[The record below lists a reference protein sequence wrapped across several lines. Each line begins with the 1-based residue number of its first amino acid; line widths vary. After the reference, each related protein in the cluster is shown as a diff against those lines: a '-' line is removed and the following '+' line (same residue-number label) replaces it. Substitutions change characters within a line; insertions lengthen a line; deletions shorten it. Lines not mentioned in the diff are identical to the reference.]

1 MTDCSRFCYIKFISK
16 YSWVMCLN
24 TTKTYPIDTEEDVRA
39 LLRQSRHIKKIDRLH
54 KNRPFLLA
62 EKLNFDND
70 GKLQAC

>member
-1 MTDCSRFCYIKFISK
+1 
-16 YSWVMCLN
+16 MCLN
-24 TTKTYPIDTEEDVRA
+24 TTKTYPIDTEDDVRA
-39 LLRQSRHIKKIDRLH
+39 LLRQSRNIKKIDRLH